1 MAGTSETDIT
11 RVKSLEDIREDLECP
26 VCLKTPR
33 TTPIYQCEQG
43 HIHCKT
49 CHPRL
54 QKCPVCRGPIGNT
67 RNLVAEKIISKL
79 PFQCANFENGCQETR
94 ALPDQII
101 KHEKYCEFRMVKCF
115 CKRCDKTVAF
125 KHLVEHVKTPG
136 HHMTFVESGSKMNWN
151 ISANLHYVFL
161 MENFEKELGEDL
173 KDRQVGVSVV
183 IDDNTGCQV
192 VKVFFIGSPEVANT
206 LKSIIS
212 FKSTEADNDFEITFK
227 RSVIAYQ
234 DTQSDIAP
242 CVSLHPNTLSEIVN
256 DLNRYQMEISIIYK
270 CDDEDDEPKRKRRRL
285 EDESTDDEWDSDLS
299 YQTLPEGI
307 FSDTST
313 DTE

>member
-1 MAGTSETDIT
+1 
-11 RVKSLEDIREDLECP
+11 
-26 VCLKTPR
+26 
-33 TTPIYQCEQG
+33 
-43 HIHCKT
+43 
-49 CHPRL
+49 
-54 QKCPVCRGPIGNT
+54 
-67 RNLVAEKIISKL
+67 
-79 PFQCANFENGCQETR
+79 
-94 ALPDQII
+94 
-101 KHEKYCEFRMVKCF
+101 
-115 CKRCDKTVAF
+115 
-125 KHLVEHVKTPG
+125 
-136 HHMTFVESGSKMNWN
+136 MTFVESGSKMNWH

-242 CVSLHPNTLSEIVN
+242 CVSLHPNILSEIVN
-256 DLNRYQMEISIIYK
+256 NHNLYKMKISIIQK
-270 CDDEDDEPKRKRRRL
+270 CDDEAVFGRVQKDSSFPISCYPVNNCITCSQCCYAA
-285 EDESTDDEWDSDLS
+285 ESCLVAPANKLNTCGCQPCD
-299 YQTLPEGI
+299 TLKTYLKD
-307 FSDTST
+307 FVTHL
-313 DTE
+313 

>member
-1 MAGTSETDIT
+1 
-11 RVKSLEDIREDLECP
+11 
-26 VCLKTPR
+26 
-33 TTPIYQCEQG
+33 
-43 HIHCKT
+43 
-49 CHPRL
+49 
-54 QKCPVCRGPIGNT
+54 
-67 RNLVAEKIISKL
+67 
-79 PFQCANFENGCQETR
+79 
-94 ALPDQII
+94 
-101 KHEKYCEFRMVKCF
+101 
-115 CKRCDKTVAF
+115 
-125 KHLVEHVKTPG
+125 
-136 HHMTFVESGSKMNWN
+136 MNWN
-151 ISANLHYVFL
+151 ISANLHYYLFL

-242 CVSLHPNTLSEIVN
+242 CVSLHPNILSEIVN
-256 DLNRYQMEISIIYK
+256 NHNLYKMKISIIQK
-270 CDDEDDEPKRKRRRL
+270 CDDENDEPKRKRQRL
-285 EDESTDDEWDSDLS
+285 EDESTDDESDSDLS